1 MRKKIQNRKHP
12 TEQRGPRNIKRIQ
25 KHVIMYSKRKY
36 HTIHILCISA
46 ETVQGNQMIGNKQ
59 LHQAKRIGTPIVTDM
74 DLDKTA
80 LQP

>member
-1 MRKKIQNRKHP
+1 
-12 TEQRGPRNIKRIQ
+12 
-25 KHVIMYSKRKY
+25 MYSKRKY

-46 ETVQGNQMIGNKQ
+46 ETVQGNQMIEINSYTRQ
-59 LHQAKRIGTPIVTDM
+59 RIGTPIVTDM